1 MKTIKNLLL
10 ILSAAAGLMVAAAC
24 DKNNADTPD
33 EDEVFFEIDPEGM
46 REYSIEQLADV
57 AFGPEGSNADEE
69 MAELRE
75 QFLKNARQREAEL
88 EAKYNTEGANGFS
101 MGYVSYRY
109 YYNSKD
115 LDGNDVTLSA
125 IVAWARYWIF
135 SWYNLDPDHIYLFEH
150 ATFTSNAECPSQDGS
165 IAMSNLNSDNL
176 MIMPDYLGYGSSDVR
191 THPYMN
197 REITALN
204 SIDALVAGYEV
215 WKKYGSG
222 TLEDDWSLRVLGFG
236 DGAANALAVHKY
248 LDTHDDLASKWRF
261 DYSFV
266 CAGAYDPAL
275 TVKEWLKKEKVPFAV
290 AIPMLI
296 KSMLASYPDI
306 LKGFNEND
314 FYSDKYMDV
323 KSQIDRMLYGKETST
338 NDLNNK
344 IGELLG
350 ANYTFKDILSEEAL
364 DPDSDL
370 SKAFMTCLEK
380 NNLTVGWTPKHQIK
394 LFYTDEDEI
403 VPPANSKEVV
413 SAFGD
418 KVQATQIK
426 KRSLHDDI
434 RSAWYAQH
442 VLGGC

>member
-33 EDEVFFEIDPEGM
+33 EDEVFFEIDPEGIC
-46 REYSIEQLADV
+46 EYSIEELADA

-69 MAELRE
+69 MAALRE
-75 QFLKNARQREAEL
+75 QFLKNARQKEAEL
-88 EAKYNTEGANGFS
+88 EAKYGDGSNGFA

-125 IVAWARYWIF
+125 RVGWARYWILC
-135 SWYNLDPDHIYLFEH
+135 WHNLDPDHIYLYEH
-150 ATFTSNAECPSQDGS
+150 QTFTSNAECPSQDGS
-165 IAMSNLNSDNL
+165 IVMSDINDDNL
-176 MIMPDYLGYGSSDVR
+176 MIAPDYLGYGSSDVR

-197 REITALN
+197 REITVRN
-204 SIDALVAGYEV
+204 SLDALAAGYEV

-248 LDTHDDLASKWRF
+248 FDTHDDLASKWRF
-261 DYSFV
+261 DYSFL
-266 CAGAYDPAL
+266 CAGVYDPVL

-323 KSQIDRMLYGKETST
+323 KSRIDRMLYGKNTST
-338 NDLNNK
+338 DDLNNK
-344 IGELLG
+344 INELFG
-350 ANYTFKDILSEEAL
+350 ATPTIKDILSEEAL

-370 SKAFMTCLEK
+370 SQAFMTCLEK
-380 NNLTVGWTPKHQIK
+380 NDLTVGWTPKHQIK

-403 VPPANSKEVV
+403 VPVTNSKEVV
-413 SAFGD
+413 AAFGN
-418 KVQATQIK
+418 KVQTTKI

-434 RSAWYAQH
+434 LSDWLAK
-442 VLGGC
+442 LFLEGC

>member
-33 EDEVFFEIDPEGM
+33 EDEVFFEIDPEGIC
-46 REYSIEQLADV
+46 EYSIEELADA

-69 MAELRE
+69 MAALRE
-75 QFLKNARQREAEL
+75 QFLKNARQKEAEL
-88 EAKYNTEGANGFS
+88 EAKYGDGSNGFA

-125 IVAWARYWIF
+125 RVGWARYWILC
-135 SWYNLDPDHIYLFEH
+135 WHNLDPDHIYLYEH
-150 ATFTSNAECPSQDGS
+150 QTFTSNAECPSQDGS
-165 IAMSNLNSDNL
+165 IVMSDINDDNL
-176 MIMPDYLGYGSSDVR
+176 MIAPDYLGYGSSDVR

-197 REITALN
+197 REITVRN
-204 SIDALVAGYEV
+204 SLDALAAGYEV

-248 LDTHDDLASKWRF
+248 FDTHDDLASKWRF
-261 DYSFV
+261 DYSFL
-266 CAGAYDPAL
+266 CAGVYDPVL

-323 KSQIDRMLYGKETST
+323 KSQIDRMLYKKETST
-338 NDLNNK
+338 DDLNNK
-344 IGELLG
+344 INELFG
-350 ANYTFKDILSEEAL
+350 ATPTIKDILSEEAL

-370 SKAFMTCLEK
+370 SQAFMTCLEK
-380 NNLTVGWTPKHQIK
+380 NDLTVGWTPKHQIK

-403 VPPANSKEVV
+403 VPVTNSKEVV
-413 SAFGD
+413 AAFGN
-418 KVQATQIK
+418 KVQTTKI

-434 RSAWYAQH
+434 LSDWLAK
-442 VLGGC
+442 LFLEGC

>member
-10 ILSAAAGLMVAAAC
+10 ILSAAAGLMVTAAC
-24 DKNNADTPD
+24 DKNNVDTSD
-33 EDEVFFEIDPEGM
+33 EDEVFFEIDPEGICA
-46 REYSIEQLADV
+46 YSIEELADA
-57 AFGPEGSNADEE
+57 AFGPEGSNADED

-75 QFLKNARQREAEL
+75 QFLKNARQKEAEL
-88 EAKYNTEGANGFS
+88 EAEYGNGSNGLS

-135 SWYNLDPDHIYLFEH
+135 KWYNLDPDHIYLFEH
-150 ATFTSNAECPSQDGS
+150 ATLTSNAECPSQDGS

-176 MIMPDYLGYGSSDVR
+176 MIMPDYLGYGSSYVR

-248 LDTHDDLASKWRF
+248 FDTHDDLASKWRF
-261 DYSFV
+261 DYSFI
-266 CAGAYDPAL
+266 CAGVYDPAV
-275 TVKEWLKKEKVPFAV
+275 TVREWLKKEKVPFAV

-323 KSQIDRMLYGKETST
+323 KSRIDRMLYKKETST

-350 ANYTFKDILSEEAL
+350 ANCTFKDILSEEAL

-418 KVQATQIK
+418 KVQATKIK
-426 KRSLHDDI
+426 KKSLHDDI
-434 RSAWYAQH
+434 LSAWFAQH

>member
-69 MAELRE
+69 MTELRE

-236 DGAANALAVHKY
+236 DGAANAMAVHKY
-248 LDTHDDLASKWRF
+248 FDTHDALASKWRF

-266 CAGAYDPAL
+266 CAGVYDPAL
-275 TVKEWLKKEKVPFAV
+275 TVKEWLKEEKVPFAV
-290 AIPMLI
+290 AIPMLV

-323 KSQIDRMLYGKETST
+323 KSRIDRLLYGKETSA
-338 NDLNNK
+338 NDINNK
-344 IGELLG
+344 IDELFG
-350 ANYTFKDILSEEAL
+350 ATPAIKDILSEVAL

-370 SKAFMTCLEK
+370 NQAFMTCLEK

-403 VPPANSKEVV
+403 VPVANSKEVV
-413 SAFGD
+413 DAFGD
-418 KVQATQIK
+418 KVQTTKI

-434 RSAWYAQH
+434 LSAWYVKH
-442 VLGGC
+442 VMGGC